1 MPEGIYSAAA
11 GMAAQQTRLDALAND
26 VANVN
31 TTGYKQQRLGFRDLV
46 YQAEQGVPVGAGS
59 APVDAGRSF
68 VQGPLRETGD
78 PLSVAIVGPGF
89 FQVRRSDGSMA
100 LTRDGQ
106 FGLDA
111 NGAIVTSTGERL
123 VPPLTVPPGTAASAI
138 SIASNGAV
146 TVGATSIGS
155 LTTVD
160 VTAPGSLAAAGSN
173 LFAPTAASGAPKA
186 TTATTVQQGSLEGSN
201 ADLASAMTDMIDAQR
216 GYELASRAIKT
227 QDQLLDVANQLV
239 R

>member
-11 GMAAQQTRLDALAND
+11 GMAAQQTRLDSLAND

-46 YQAEQGVPVGAGS
+46 YQAEQGIPIGAGS
-59 APVDAGRSF
+59 APVDVGRSF
-68 VQGPLRETGD
+68 AQGSLTETGD

-89 FQVRRSDGSMA
+89 FQVRRADGSVA
-100 LTRDGQ
+100 LTRDGT
-106 FGLDA
+106 FALDA
-111 NGAIVTSTGERL
+111 NGALVTATGEKL
-123 VPPLTVPPGTAASAI
+123 VPPLTVPKGTDPASI
-138 SIASNGAV
+138 SISPSGTVSAGKTAVGRLSIV
-146 TVGATSIGS
+146 TVP
-155 LTTVD
+155 
-160 VTAPGSLAAAGSN
+160 APGALAAAGDN
-173 LFAPTAASGAPKA
+173 LFAPTAASGAPVA
-186 TTATTVQQGSLEGSN
+186 VAGTTVQQGALETSN
-201 ADLASAMTDMIDAQR
+201 VDLAGAMTEMIDAQR